1 MISATAKE
9 DQRLWIAVGF
19 SFLLH
24 AALLAV
30 KFAPPTNQT
39 SKPLSS
45 GLEIILVN
53 ARHDKAPVNADAL
66 AQANLSGGGNTELG
80 RARSPLPNLQQSV
93 DGNHIETQRRKIAEL
108 EQQQER
114 MLSQLSTLS
123 KERIKVAEKS
133 IKKSVDVSTKP
144 ETMDT
149 VALARRE
156 AEIAKQVSDYN
167 KRPIKSQ
174 LTPSTREVSYA
185 VYYATLQK
193 QIERTG
199 TRYFPQQEGKKM
211 YGDLVIEQFL
221 FIVFLSYN
229 AFGYLGFVNEETNLM
244 AVIHSQIED
253 LTIIKADGLIVLLSK
268 FLFSDD
274 FRWMA
279 ISAPPTILPF
289 PATKLLVLSPGL
301 DPK

>member
-133 IKKSVDVSTKP
+133 IKKSVDVSAKP

-211 YGDLVIEQFL
+211 YGDLIVYIPVYQDGSIYEKEGGPRIEKTSGNRML
-221 FIVFLSYN
+221 DHAALAIVRR
-229 AFGYLGFVNEETNLM
+229 AAPFGSFPKGALGDGKTHVWEIITRFRFTRDEILET
-244 AVIHSQIED
+244 
-253 LTIIKADGLIVLLSK
+253 
-268 FLFSDD
+268 
-274 FRWMA
+274 
-279 ISAPPTILPF
+279 SA
-289 PATKLLVLSPGL
+289 AGG
-301 DPK
+301 

>member
-30 KFAPPTNQT
+30 KFAPLTNPT

-199 TRYFPQQEGKKM
+199 TRFFPQQEGKKM
-211 YGDLVIEQFL
+211 YGDLIVYIPVYQDGSIYEKEGGPRIEKTSGNRML
-221 FIVFLSYN
+221 DHAALAIVRR
-229 AFGYLGFVNEETNLM
+229 AAPFGSFPKGALGDGKTHVWEIITRFRFTRDEILET
-244 AVIHSQIED
+244 
-253 LTIIKADGLIVLLSK
+253 
-268 FLFSDD
+268 
-274 FRWMA
+274 
-279 ISAPPTILPF
+279 SA
-289 PATKLLVLSPGL
+289 AGG
-301 DPK
+301 

>member
-199 TRYFPQQEGKKM
+199 TRYFPQQEGKKI
-211 YGDLVIEQFL
+211 YGDLIVYIPVYQDGSIYEKEGGPRIEKTSGNRML
-221 FIVFLSYN
+221 DHAALAIVRR
-229 AFGYLGFVNEETNLM
+229 AAPFGSFPKSALGDGKTHVWEIITRFRFTRDEVLET
-244 AVIHSQIED
+244 
-253 LTIIKADGLIVLLSK
+253 
-268 FLFSDD
+268 
-274 FRWMA
+274 
-279 ISAPPTILPF
+279 SA
-289 PATKLLVLSPGL
+289 AGR
-301 DPK
+301 

>member
-199 TRYFPQQEGKKM
+199 TRYFPQKEGKKI
-211 YGDLVIEQFL
+211 YGDLIVYIPVYQDGSIYEKEGGPRIEKTSGNRML
-221 FIVFLSYN
+221 DHAALAIVRR
-229 AFGYLGFVNEETNLM
+229 AAPFGSFPKGALGDGKTHVWEIITRFRFTRDEVLET
-244 AVIHSQIED
+244 
-253 LTIIKADGLIVLLSK
+253 
-268 FLFSDD
+268 
-274 FRWMA
+274 
-279 ISAPPTILPF
+279 SA
-289 PATKLLVLSPGL
+289 AGG
-301 DPK
+301 

>member
-211 YGDLVIEQFL
+211 YGDLIVYIPVYQDGSIYEKEGGPRIEKTSGNRML
-221 FIVFLSYN
+221 DNAALAIVRR
-229 AFGYLGFVNEETNLM
+229 AAPFGSFPKGALGDGKTHVWEIITRFRFTRDEILET
-244 AVIHSQIED
+244 
-253 LTIIKADGLIVLLSK
+253 
-268 FLFSDD
+268 
-274 FRWMA
+274 
-279 ISAPPTILPF
+279 SA
-289 PATKLLVLSPGL
+289 AGG
-301 DPK
+301 

>member
-9 DQRLWIAVGF
+9 DQRLWTAVGF

-133 IKKSVDVSTKP
+133 IKKSVDVSAKP

-199 TRYFPQQEGKKM
+199 TRYFPQQEGKKI
-211 YGDLVIEQFL
+211 YGDLIVYIPVYQDGSIYEKEGGPRIEKTSGNRML
-221 FIVFLSYN
+221 DHAALAIVRR
-229 AFGYLGFVNEETNLM
+229 AAPFGNFPKGALGDGKTHVWEIITRFRFTRDEILET
-244 AVIHSQIED
+244 
-253 LTIIKADGLIVLLSK
+253 
-268 FLFSDD
+268 
-274 FRWMA
+274 
-279 ISAPPTILPF
+279 SA
-289 PATKLLVLSPGL
+289 AGG
-301 DPK
+301 

>member
-80 RARSPLPNLQQSV
+80 RARSPVPNLQQSV
-93 DGNHIETQRRKIAEL
+93 DGNHIDTQRRKIAEL

-199 TRYFPQQEGKKM
+199 TRYFPQQEGKKI
-211 YGDLVIEQFL
+211 YGDLIVYIPVYQDGSIYEKEGGPRIEKTSGNRML
-221 FIVFLSYN
+221 DHAALAIVRR
-229 AFGYLGFVNEETNLM
+229 AAPFGNFPKGALGDGKTHVWEIITRFRFTRDEILET
-244 AVIHSQIED
+244 
-253 LTIIKADGLIVLLSK
+253 
-268 FLFSDD
+268 
-274 FRWMA
+274 
-279 ISAPPTILPF
+279 SA
-289 PATKLLVLSPGL
+289 AGG
-301 DPK
+301 

>member
-30 KFAPPTNQT
+30 KFAPPTNPT

-45 GLEIILVN
+45 SLEIILVN
-53 ARHDKAPVNADAL
+53 ARHDKAPAKADAL
-66 AQANLSGGGNTELG
+66 AQANLSGGGHTELG
-80 RARSPLPNLQQSV
+80 RARSPLPDLQQSV

-123 KERIKVAEKS
+123 KERIKAAEKS
-133 IKKSVDVSTKP
+133 IKKSVDVSSKP

-185 VYYATLQK
+185 VYYTKLKK
-193 QIERTG
+193 QIERLG
-199 TRYFPQQEGKKM
+199 TRHFPQQEGKKI
-211 YGDLVIEQFL
+211 YGELIVSIPVYQDGSIYENEGGPRIEKSSGNRML
-221 FIVFLSYN
+221 DHAALAIVRR
-229 AFGYLGFVNEETNLM
+229 AAPFGGFPKDALGDGKTHVWEIITRFGFARGETF
-244 AVIHSQIED
+244 QIE
-253 LTIIKADGLIVLLSK
+253 LLEV
-268 FLFSDD
+268 DQ
-274 FRWMA
+274 
-279 ISAPPTILPF
+279 
-289 PATKLLVLSPGL
+289 
-301 DPK
+301 